1 MDLNKHSCLWVE
13 DMAQP
18 KHRNRKERVVW
29 GTANE
34 SVTLGWRTVEGWNG
48 NVARNHC
55 NVDIEIQMNKIEC
68 LVLTFKHLFILKQ
81 FKAKQK

>member
-55 NVDIEIQMNKIEC
+55 NVDIEIQMNKLIGLSPESF
-68 LVLTFKHLFILKQ
+68 LIFWAEFVQ
-81 FKAKQK
+81 P